1 MPEVLETPQQPVFA
15 SSFNP
20 FEESTW
26 KEASALTP
34 PVQEAAQPITPTPA
48 AEVIVPEVAPPNEEI
63 FDESAYL
70 KSKFGYEKPDDLLKE
85 LTELRI
91 AKEKGFEFAND
102 ESRRVFEYIKEN
114 KEDELYSVLD
124 QKRRVDRLLKAD
136 LSDKSAAAELIKLNY
151 KTENK
156 DLTDAE
162 VDFLFKKRFGTPAT
176 PVQSLDESDE
186 EFTNRK
192 SSWEETVK
200 EKEMEMSI
208 EAKVAKPKLEKLKAE
223 LVLPDIKRAEPQ
235 QSNDQSPEEVA
246 KYEKARER
254 YLKGIDSVFEKFS
267 GFNMTYKSEAGDI
280 PISYVTNEEQK
291 GAFKQ
296 SMSDFDLGKMIQE
309 RWFPEEENPNF
320 GLLTEDVYF
329 LRNKEAI
336 LQKVA
341 SESYAK
347 GFANY
352 LKNKS
357 NINIQTPQQTFTP
370 ENTTTDREKQIDYIW
385 KNS

>member
-1 MPEVLETPQQPVFA
+1 MPDVLETPQQPVFA
-15 SSFNP
+15 PTFNP

-34 PVQEAAQPITPTPA
+34 PAQETTAQQAAAPV
-48 AEVIVPEVAPPNEEI
+48 AEPVVPEVAAPNEEI

-85 LTELRI
+85 LTELRA

-124 QKRRVDRLLKAD
+124 QKRKVDRLLKAD
-136 LSDKSAAAELIKLNY
+136 LSDKTAAAELIKLNY
-151 KTENK
+151 KSENK

-162 VDFLFKKRFGTPAT
+162 VEFLFKKRFGTPPT
-176 PVQSLDESDE
+176 PVQLMEETDEAFES
-186 EFTNRK
+186 RK
-192 SSWEETVK
+192 ASWEETVK
-200 EKEMEMSI
+200 EREMEMSI
-208 EAKVAKPKLEKLKAE
+208 EAKVAKPKLQNLKSQ
-223 LVLPDIKRAEPQ
+223 LVLPDIKRTEPAPTGEP
-235 QSNDQSPEEVA
+235 SPEEVA

-254 YLKGIDSVFEKFS
+254 YLKGVDNVFEKFS

-280 PISYVTNEEQK
+280 PISYITNEEQK
-291 GAFKQ
+291 TAFKQ

-320 GLLTEDVYF
+320 SLLTEDVFF

-352 LKNKS
+352 LKSKS
-357 NINIQTPQQTFTP
+357 NINIQTPQQTFQP
-370 ENTTTDREKQIDYIW
+370 ENTATEREKQIGYIW
-385 KNS
+385 ENS

>member
-15 SSFNP
+15 PNFNP

-26 KEASALTP
+26 KEASAITP
-34 PVQEAAQPITPTPA
+34 LVQET
-48 AEVIVPEVAPPNEEI
+48 IVPETITQPEVIAPEVAAPNEEI

-85 LTELRI
+85 LTELRA
-91 AKEKGFEFAND
+91 AKEKGFEFPND
-102 ESRRVFEYIKEN
+102 DSRRLFDYIKEN
-114 KEDELYSVLD
+114 KEEELYSVLD
-124 QKRRVDRLLKAD
+124 QKRRLDRLLKAD
-136 LSDKSAAAELIKLNY
+136 VSDKSNAAELIKLNY
-151 KTENK
+151 KSENK

-162 VDFLFKKRFGTPAT
+162 VDFLFKKRFSTPPQPIQAD
-176 PVQSLDESDE
+176 SELDTEYE
-186 EFTNRK
+186 ERK
-192 SSWEETVK
+192 RQWQEMAS

-208 EAKVAKPKLEKLKAE
+208 EAKVVKPKLEKLKSE
-223 LVLPDIKRAEPQ
+223 LVLPDIKRPEPA

-254 YLKGIDSVFEKFS
+254 YLKGIDNVFEKFN

-291 GAFKQ
+291 GVFKQ

-357 NINIQTPQQTFTP
+357 NINIQTPQQTFAP
-370 ENTTTDREKQIDYIW
+370 DTTVTDREKQIGYIW
-385 KNS
+385 DHS